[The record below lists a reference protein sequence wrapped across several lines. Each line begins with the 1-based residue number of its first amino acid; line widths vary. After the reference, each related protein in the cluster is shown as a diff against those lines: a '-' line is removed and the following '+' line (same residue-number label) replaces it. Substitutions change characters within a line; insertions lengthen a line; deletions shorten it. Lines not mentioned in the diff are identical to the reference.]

1 MTYVKLNFGGDT
13 RRSRRSEDLT
23 DVLIAFLD
31 GLELQALIYPELFPP
46 QRQLEL
52 LDFQLTQLGLKVP
65 SHIS

>member
-1 MTYVKLNFGGDT
+1 MTYVKLNFDVNT
-13 RRSRRSEDLT
+13 RRSRWSEDLT

-31 GLELQALIYPELFPP
+31 GLELQALIYPELFAP
-46 QRQLEL
+46 QRQLEF

>member
-1 MTYVKLNFGGDT
+1 MN
-13 RRSRRSEDLT
+13 RWS

-46 QRQLEL
+46 QRQFEL
-52 LDFQLTQLGLKVP
+52 LNVQISHLGLKVP